1 MAWIAT
7 IIGAGVGLY
16 GANQQKKA
24 QDKQTDALMAGFNQY
39 KPYVNNMLSGSRGA
53 LQDQLS
59 AGYYQGQTYAGPNS
73 LQTGTAASMGAAGTN
88 MIGAGTDM
96 MGANAGFGN
105 NYQDL
110 YGMALN
116 NAGNISNYA
125 GNFDALSNAQGN
137 VGAQFQNLA
146 DKAQNT
152 DFLGNA
158 TNYASANSDPLVRA
172 AMRDD
177 RRNLEENVLTGIDKA
192 ASGSGNM
199 NSSRAGVAQA
209 IAERGYSDRYADTK
223 ASIESSLRDQSLG
236 QQNAQFGMTN
246 SALGNV
252 SNSIAN
258 QGNLTNAGM
267 GAYGASNNALGMAG
281 NFNSGISD
289 AYNTGM
295 NTLSAGGQ
303 LAMNAGNSTQG
314 WDQAQLNDTRANW
327 EGNRDYAMNT
337 YANYNNGILGRAPNS
352 SQAVEPNYNSPMA
365 GMMGGA
371 MAGYGFMQNN
381 PNFSIDV
388 PIKPSSW
395 FGWTK

>member
-16 GANQQKKA
+16 GANQQRKA

-39 KPYVNNMLSGSRGA
+39 KPYVDDMLSGSQA
-53 LQDQLS
+53 TLNDQLS
-59 AGYYQGQTYAGPNS
+59 AGYYQGQTYAGPNA
-73 LQTGTAASMGAAGTN
+73 LQTRTADAMGAAGTN
-88 MIGAGTDM
+88 MMGSGADM

-105 NYQDL
+105 NYQNL
-110 YGMALN
+110 YGMSLN
-116 NAGNISNYA
+116 NASNIGNYA
-125 GNFDALSNAQGN
+125 GNFDALVNAQGN
-137 VGAQFQNLA
+137 VGSQFQNLA
-146 DKAQNT
+146 SRAQNT

-172 AMRDD
+172 TLRDD
-177 RRNLEENVLTGIDKA
+177 RRNLEEDVLTGIDKA

-236 QQNAQFGMTN
+236 QQNNQFNMAN
-246 SALGNV
+246 SALGNM
-252 SNSIAN
+252 SGSIAN
-258 QGNLTNAGM
+258 QGNLTNSGM
-267 GAYGASNNALGMAG
+267 GAYGAANNALGMAG
-281 NFNSGISD
+281 NFNSGISS
-289 AYNTGM
+289 AYDTGM

-303 LAMNAGNSTQG
+303 FGMNAGNAIQG
-314 WDQAQLNDTRANW
+314 WDQAALNNQRSNW

-352 SQAVEPNYNSPMA
+352 SQNVEPNYNSPMA
-365 GMMGGA
+365 GAMGGA

-395 FGWTK
+395 FGWP